1 LDLVIDG
8 SRGLPRLLRSIAQLA
23 FFGAASEG
31 ASQIGVQ
38 HVNNALASRGTYDP
52 REAVTDGARASGHA
66 VSAPQVRT
74 TERSDPLV
82 PRVGF
87 ENHKRDAVG
96 AVQERLASRESETE
110 TLSHVSPVPVSLAP
124 VSPVPVS
131 SVPVSSVPVSPVPVS
146 PVPVSPEYVA
156 IVSGSGAVP
165 SPTGDD
171 RAQAISSSAAIEI
184 RPITPLASPLPNQPL
199 KLLVGGRT
207 QESRPVQGRWLSR
220 SVGITGALVVSFA
233 IAGVISSNLTSKS
246 PNNATR
252 IPAFPVV
259 SKPVDVSKAVVQPPA
274 PVVVQPPAPVKAT
287 TNSAALGQAPDR
299 APAAADPTDA
309 NKDVSIQRPKLG
321 ATVRAQ
327 ITTPS
332 RTGAVTGTANPP
344 TRANRAAEEAA
355 ARKLAE
361 DKSRAER
368 EAGDHI
374 KSAVDQKPV
383 VEPVQ
388 QAPAEQAAVKAAEDR
403 ASAERAAADR
413 QAIAEEKA
421 AADKAAADRAKA
433 AEVAALQA
441 QQAAK
446 LAQEQEG
453 ARQAKAAKDL
463 ADKALKDAA
472 DREKAEKEA
481 DEQYKAERREAN
493 RVFAHTLFG
502 FSR

>member
-1 LDLVIDG
+1 M
-8 SRGLPRLLRSIAQLA
+8 
-23 FFGAASEG
+23 
-31 ASQIGVQ
+31 
-38 HVNNALASRGTYDP
+38 
-52 REAVTDGARASGHA
+52 
-66 VSAPQVRT
+66 
-74 TERSDPLV
+74 
-82 PRVGF
+82 
-87 ENHKRDAVG
+87 
-96 AVQERLASRESETE
+96 
-110 TLSHVSPVPVSLAP
+110 
-124 VSPVPVS
+124 
-131 SVPVSSVPVSPVPVS
+131 
-146 PVPVSPEYVA
+146 
-156 IVSGSGAVP
+156 
-165 SPTGDD
+165 
-171 RAQAISSSAAIEI
+171 
-184 RPITPLASPLPNQPL
+184 
-199 KLLVGGRT
+199 
-207 QESRPVQGRWLSR
+207 QESRLVQGRWLSR

-233 IAGVISSNLTSKS
+233 IAGVISSNLTSKN

-252 IPAFPVV
+252 IPAFPAV
-259 SKPVDVSKAVVQPPA
+259 SKPVDVSKAVVQPAA
-274 PVVVQPPAPVKAT
+274 PAT
-287 TNSAALGQAPDR
+287 TNSAASGQAPDL

-309 NKDVSIQRPKLG
+309 NKDVSNQRPKLG

-344 TRANRAAEEAA
+344 ARANKAAEEAA

-383 VEPVQ
+383 VESVQ
-388 QAPAEQAAVKAAEDR
+388 QAPRQNDAAEQAAVKAAEDR

-413 QAIAEEKA
+413 PSIAEEKA

-433 AEVAALQA
+433 AEMAALQA